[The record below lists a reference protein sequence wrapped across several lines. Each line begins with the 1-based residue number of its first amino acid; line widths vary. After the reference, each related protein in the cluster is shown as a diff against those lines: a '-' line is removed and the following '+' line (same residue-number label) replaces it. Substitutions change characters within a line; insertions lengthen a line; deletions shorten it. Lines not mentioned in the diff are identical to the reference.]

1 MNTYIHNP
9 AYIHSL
15 GVGQVSQRL
24 NASLGPSFSWFSVN
38 HIQLVYMCAILR
50 VGVPQIRKGFLA
62 T

>member
-9 AYIHSL
+9 AYIHNL

-24 NASLGPSFSWFSVN
+24 NPSLGPSFSWFSVN
-38 HIQLVYMCAILR
+38 HIQLVYMCAI
-50 VGVPQIRKGFLA
+50 GVPKIRKGFLA